1 MLLRLRHLSLSF
13 SGEKFMTKQD
23 FLNKGFQYFAQTDY
37 ERAIIF
43 FEKAIQLDDTFEAAY
58 SALSESL
65 NRLGRIEEA
74 IPIVQKWIE
83 LNGADP
89 IAHTALSRL
98 YVQKGMREEAE
109 KEMATSAIL
118 SKRQER

>member
-1 MLLRLRHLSLSF
+1 MN
-13 SGEKFMTKQD
+13 KQE
-23 FLNKGFQYFAQTDY
+23 FLNKGFQYFAQRDY

-43 FEKAIQLDDTFEAAY
+43 FEKALEEDNSFEAAY

-65 NRLGRIEEA
+65 NRMGKIDAA

-83 LNGADP
+83 VNKHDP

-98 YVQKGMREEAE
+98 YVQKGMIEEAE
-109 KEMATSAIL
+109 KEMAISNFL
-118 SKRQER
+118 SNQS

>member
-1 MLLRLRHLSLSF
+1 
-13 SGEKFMTKQD
+13 MTKQD
-23 FLNKGFQYFAQTDY
+23 LLNKGFQYFAQTDY

-43 FEKAIQLDDTFEAAY
+43 FEKAIEIDDKFEVGY

-65 NRLGRIEEA
+65 NRLGRIDEA

-83 LNGADP
+83 INNEDP

-109 KEMATSAIL
+109 EEMAISTFL
-118 SKRQER
+118 SQKKEE